1 MTNEHLKRRVPH
13 TGLRTGN
20 VAKLLRSSVLRRR
33 KWIEIFES
41 GPRAAGYT
49 AAERDEREITE
60 WIVVRIFAA
69 DRLWRRKPNEIPSR
83 PLFAWRRRSFFERL
97 ENASVRLRTARVR
110 CKRVPLD
117 ARTTSDPTPNTSRS
131 RRFIIYIFAGTDVAP
146 FVRIY
151 IYGNTVFIFNFCKRR
166 SYFLTIV

>member
-69 DRLWRRKPNEIPSR
+69 DRLWRR
-83 PLFAWRRRSFFERL
+83 RSFFERL

-151 IYGNTVFIFNFCKRR
+151 IYIWKYRF
-166 SYFLTIV
+166 YFQFL